1 MKRILGAVCFS
12 GMIAV
17 ISLIAAV
24 GLLDMIF
31 WHVGTTMNT
40 SAKDYKRLMVVGG
53 GTFLLL
59 WAAAAAV
66 SFYKHLNA
74 NL

>member
-31 WHVGTTMNT
+31 WHVGTTMTT
-40 SAKDYKRLMVVGG
+40 SAQDYHRLMVVGG